1 MQHTSGPLRPR
12 PGLAHP
18 TNEMSGFSD
27 CNVDTAILARARR
40 GDMKAHEVLYRAYGT
55 PVYTLA
61 VRMLRNPPQ
70 ADDVLQETS
79 IEVIRKIH
87 TVRDPQAFP
96 GWVKRIAVNKCLAHL
111 RSAWH
116 RLASHAGGSEDGG
129 LEDRHGDQGR
139 HSAAMG
145 SDMDAERA
153 LALLPATARAVV
165 WLYDVEGYTHQE
177 IGEMM
182 GRTTSFSKSQL
193 SRAHR
198 RLRELLGLDGEG
210 NERCMQTQSNC

>member
-1 MQHTSGPLRPR
+1 
-12 PGLAHP
+12 
-18 TNEMSGFSD
+18 MSGFAD
-27 CNVDTAILARARR
+27 CNVDASILARARR

-61 VRMLRNPPQ
+61 LRMLQSPAH

-87 TVRDPQAFP
+87 TVRNDAAFA
-96 GWVKRIAVNKCLAHL
+96 GWVKRVAVNKCLGHL

-116 RLASHAGGSEDGG
+116 RLAAPSVVPEDGADDGWQGGDDGREAASVDGG
-129 LEDRHGDQGR
+129 L
-139 HSAAMG
+139 
-145 SDMDAERA
+145 DAERA
-153 LALLPATARAVV
+153 LALLPPMARAVV

-182 GRTTSFSKSQL
+182 GKTTSFSKSQL
-193 SRAHR
+193 SRAHQS
-198 RLRELLGLDGEG
+198 LREMLGAGIEGELP
-210 NERCMQTQSNC
+210 CMQTQTSC